1 MKESLDLEKWREE
14 ELKLGL
20 MAVDM
25 RVTLREVRKTVKA
38 HFIGLMDRNMLEAGG
53 MESNMA

>member
-53 MESNMA
+53 MESNMD